1 MKKSLFILFFGLIFI
16 VSCDESIRITP
27 HESENDS
34 DEIQN
39 DEDTDTEPASND
51 TDSVVDDNDPV
62 SDDGDSIPADDSDS
76 DSIPDDTDSAPDET
90 DPVPDEDSDTA
101 PHDNDSV
108 PDEDSDTAPHDND
121 SVPDEDSDTAPHDND
136 SVPDEDT
143 DTAEEPDEDAGCAI
157 GSTKTVKCTGLPQ
170 NAEWNTANYIEQ
182 TCETDGF
189 SPSNAGEYNPEPVPS
204 ETIVSE
210 PESIAITHG
219 PCPEGTA
226 PKNNECVECGRIIP
240 GAYLEET
247 DAGTTFIDKN
257 GKTAIEQCFNEYNE
271 ENGTF
276 KDSAK
281 PCCGSGTLYRIK
293 NGVQV
298 ELTKP
303 YSYNDEALPN
313 NGLSCSAAGYLL
325 NEASDKCYKCI
336 GADLK
341 QDGDTFSCS
350 AEIGSECRFKCKNG
364 FNWINSAC
372 KK

>member
-39 DEDTDTEPASND
+39 DEDTDTEPASDD

-62 SDDGDSIPADDSDS
+62 SDDGDSIQADDSDS
-76 DSIPDDTDSAPDET
+76 DSVPDDTDSAPDET
-90 DPVPDEDSDTA
+90 DTVPDEDSDTA

-108 PDEDSDTAPHDND
+108 PDEDADTAPN
-121 SVPDEDSDTAPHDND
+121 DND

-204 ETIVSE
+204 ETMVSE

-226 PKNNECVECGRIIP
+226 PKNGNDTKCVECGRIIP
-240 GAYLEET
+240 AAYIEES
-247 DAGTTFIDKN
+247 DAGTVFSDNK
-257 GKTAIEQCFNEYNE
+257 GKTAITQCFNNYNPE
-271 ENGTF
+271 SGQFTDAN
-276 KDSAK
+276 K

-293 NGVQV
+293 DGEQV
-298 ELTKP
+298 ELPKP

-325 NEASDKCYKCI
+325 DEASDKCYKCI